1 VAERKWGERTA
12 RSYAYRSLSRAGARL
27 AFGSDAPFDRPG
39 PLLALQA
46 ALLRRGGEEPESQAF
61 HPEQRLGLAAALRA
75 HLEEPN
81 RLAGWST
88 PLGRIAP
95 GWGADLVQFDQD
107 LLRID
112 SGTFHRV
119 KVGGVWV
126 AGARVFGKSL

>member
-1 VAERKWGERTA
+1 
-12 RSYAYRSLSRAGARL
+12 L
-27 AFGSDAPFDRPG
+27 AFSLRFSPSTKSRIAPWPGASGGSAPRARTLTGRFFARAPG
-39 PLLALQA
+39 SPSAPTL
-46 ALLRRGGEEPESQAF
+46 PSTESQAF

-95 GWGADLVQFDQD
+95 GWGADLVRFDQD

-112 SGTFHRV
+112 PGAFHQVNVR
-119 KVGGVWV
+119 GVWV
-126 AGARVFGKSL
+126 AGAHVYGKSL